1 MPNSPFPIPKI
12 KNSRFRLLLKES
24 KRYPT
29 LSLGKMARNLSFKQ
43 TSAYVDNS
51 YAEKIQ
57 FKRTRLFRAIVLMLL
72 VTGLIG
78 INLHRLVQLQL
89 VQGAELR
96 ERAENNRVRLIPIAA
111 KRGLI
116 KDRKGR
122 VLASSRSIRSVYLWP
137 REQPAEKWPDT
148 AAKLSSLVK
157 VSRDEI
163 LQKLEEA
170 GYDSRLPVQIVKD
183 IDRTTF
189 VALAEQAGNLR
200 ALEVRS
206 EVTRQYPHGTL
217 AAHLL
222 GYTGEAT
229 REELEAHPEYPMGMV
244 VGKMGVERS
253 ATKQLNGVW
262 GNRLI
267 EANARGEELQE
278 LGIEY
283 PTPGEQIQL
292 TIDLDLQKTVEE
304 ALGNRRGAA
313 VVIDVKTGAV
323 LAMASG
329 PTFNPNIFSGKVTS
343 QEWKRLQGP
352 QKPFLNRALQ
362 GYPPGST
369 FKTVTATAAIQSG
382 TYSPNSR
389 VPTYSNITIG
399 GITFKEHSGGYGVIG
414 FRDALAYSSNT
425 FFYQVGVNTGA
436 EAISKWGRELGIG
449 GSIDMELLGLDG
461 NHGQIPTPAEKEK
474 MYGEP
479 WHIADSVTMTIG
491 HGLVLV
497 TPLEL
502 AVMAGTIANGGYRVQ
517 PHLLASLTNT
527 EKTKPVKTALKPDT
541 INTVREG
548 LIDVVRKGTAR
559 WLNDGT
565 LPLSGGKTGTVEL
578 PGQLDNAM
586 FEGFAPAYNPEI
598 AIAVAVEEGGYGSVG
613 AAPIAYEVY
622 KTYFGA
628 K

>member
-1 MPNSPFPIPKI
+1 MV
-12 KNSRFRLLLKES
+12 
-24 KRYPT
+24 
-29 LSLGKMARNLSFKQ
+29 RNLSFQK
-43 TSAYVDNS
+43 TSPYIDNS
-51 YAEKIQ
+51 YAKKNEL
-57 FKRTRLFRAIVLMLL
+57 KRSRLFRAIVLMLL
-72 VTGLIG
+72 VTGLIS
-78 INLHRLVQLQL
+78 INMHRLVQLQL

-96 ERAENNRVRLIPIAA
+96 ERAENNRIRLVPIAA

-137 REQPAEKWPDT
+137 QEQPEEKWPDT

-157 VSRDEI
+157 VPTEEI
-163 LQKLEEA
+163 LQKLEAA
-170 GYDSRLPVQIVKD
+170 GYRSPLPVKIASD

-200 ALEVRS
+200 ALEVRT

-222 GYTGEAT
+222 GYTGEAS

-244 VGKMGVERS
+244 VGQMGVERS

-267 EANARGEELQE
+267 EANARGEELRE
-278 LGIEY
+278 LGIEP
-283 PTPGEQIQL
+283 PTPGKEVQL
-292 TIDLDLQKTVEE
+292 TIDLDLQKTVEK

-343 QEWKRLQGP
+343 KEWKRLQGP

-369 FKTVTATAAIQSG
+369 FKTVTSVAALQSG

-389 VPTYSNITIG
+389 VPTYGSITIG
-399 GITFKEHSGGYGVIG
+399 GINFREHSRGYGVIG

-425 FFYQVGVNTGA
+425 FFYQVGVNTGP

-449 GSIDMELLGLDG
+449 GNIDMKLLGLDG

-474 MYGEP
+474 MYDEP

-517 PHLLASLTNT
+517 PHLFASLTNT
-527 EKTKPVKTALKPDT
+527 EKTKPIKTALKPAV

-548 LIDVVRKGTAR
+548 LIDVVRKGTGR

-565 LPLSGGKTGTVEL
+565 IPLSGGKTGTVEL
-578 PGQLDNAM
+578 PGQSIDNAM
-586 FEGFAPAYNPEI
+586 YIGFAPAYNPEI
-598 AIAVAVEEGGYGSVG
+598 AIGVAVEEGGYGSVG

-622 KTYFGA
+622 KTYFGG